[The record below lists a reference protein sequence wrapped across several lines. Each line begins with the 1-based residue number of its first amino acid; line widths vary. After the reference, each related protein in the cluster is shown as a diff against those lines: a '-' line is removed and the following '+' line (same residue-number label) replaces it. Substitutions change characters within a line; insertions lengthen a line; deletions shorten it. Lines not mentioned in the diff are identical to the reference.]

1 MQKKPSVLIVGVG
14 AMGLVTGYH
23 LSLAGADINF
33 LVRPARLAQLASPQ
47 ILYCH
52 NDRELKTLGT
62 YRAISSI
69 GEIDAH
75 ALDYVLVTLDGVTS
89 RTAEGSALLRA
100 IGAALANT
108 SSHLLIGGVGV
119 GLREHYLKTTG
130 LPPERVLSSFLGL
143 LSYQLDKA
151 EIPVHPPAR
160 AEIIA
165 QASMAYVQFPSKV
178 GFVIDSTY
186 PQAAKD
192 FASFY
197 NRCGVSRCV
206 SMNPTLFKIVSNMP
220 FPLFAINE
228 IAGWPKSEDL
238 AKNKELWRLNRLAQ
252 GEIMGL
258 KQHGWIGKLMRLL
271 MTGKMHLK
279 LWQKLERDSMPIDF
293 NAFNRFHHGG
303 KVQAQ
308 DIEIM
313 QNCIAV
319 GMSQGF
325 LMSALKEVLAR
336 LDAHKR
342 AQAKA
347 VMS

>member
-1 MQKKPSVLIVGVG
+1 
-14 AMGLVTGYH
+14 MGLVTGYH
-23 LSLAGADINF
+23 LSLAGAEVTF

-52 NDRELKTLGT
+52 NDRALKTLSA

-75 ALDYVLVTLDGVTS
+75 SLDYVLVTLDGATS
-89 RTAEGSALLRA
+89 RNAEGSALLRS
-100 IGAALANT
+100 IGIALAGT
-108 SSHLLIGGVGV
+108 STHLLIGGVGV

-130 LPPERVLSSFLGL
+130 LPPERVLNSFLGL

-151 EIPVHPPAR
+151 DIPVNPPAR
-160 AEIIA
+160 PEIISR
-165 QASMAYVQFPSKV
+165 ASMAYVQFPSKA

-186 PQAAKD
+186 PRAAKD
-192 FASFY
+192 FAALY
-197 NRCGVSRCV
+197 KRCGVSRCV
-206 SMNPTLFKIVSNMP
+206 VMNPALFKIVSNMP
-220 FPLFAINE
+220 FPLFAISE

-238 AKNKELWRLNRLAQ
+238 ARNKELWRLNRLAQ

-258 KQHGWIGKLMRLL
+258 KQQGWIGKLMRLV
-271 MTGKMHLK
+271 MTEKMHLK
-279 LWQKLERDSMPIDF
+279 LLQKLEKDSLPIDF
-293 NAFNRFHHGG
+293 VAFNRFHHGG

-313 QNCIAV
+313 RNCVAV
-319 GMSQGF
+319 GISQGF
-325 LMSALKEVLAR
+325 AMSALKEVLAR

-342 AQAKA
+342 AQLAIQFGERFTA
-347 VMS
+347 HN